1 MKKSKILY
9 CIKGNEELFRF
20 TNKSVLSY
28 FIAKEIIIKYNETRD
43 KTDLND
49 IINKSCVNIC
59 TDILMFIIYQT
70 NDTSSAMATAFT
82 FDKTFFT
89 DTFILCLRNKIKWRI
104 IFSCS

>member
-43 KTDLND
+43 KQ
-49 IINKSCVNIC
+49 I
-59 TDILMFIIYQT
+59 
-70 NDTSSAMATAFT
+70 
-82 FDKTFFT
+82 
-89 DTFILCLRNKIKWRI
+89 
-104 IFSCS
+104 